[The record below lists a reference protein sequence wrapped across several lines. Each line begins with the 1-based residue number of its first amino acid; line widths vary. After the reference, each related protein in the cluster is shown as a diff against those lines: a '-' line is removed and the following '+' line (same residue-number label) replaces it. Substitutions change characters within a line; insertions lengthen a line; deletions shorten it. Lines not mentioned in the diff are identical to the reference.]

1 MTLHL
6 SKLIAQYKF
15 NLVALNIA
23 IWEDSIR
30 AHAHVA
36 IDATNKLLL
45 LDGNQPQSTTQDL
58 IQVIETRQDNLKQRA
73 EELLNHQLHAF
84 SSKL

>member
-1 MTLHL
+1 M
-6 SKLIAQYKF
+6 
-15 NLVALNIA
+15 
-23 IWEDSIR
+23 
-30 AHAHVA
+30 A

-45 LDGNQPQSTTQDL
+45 LDGNQPQSATQDL